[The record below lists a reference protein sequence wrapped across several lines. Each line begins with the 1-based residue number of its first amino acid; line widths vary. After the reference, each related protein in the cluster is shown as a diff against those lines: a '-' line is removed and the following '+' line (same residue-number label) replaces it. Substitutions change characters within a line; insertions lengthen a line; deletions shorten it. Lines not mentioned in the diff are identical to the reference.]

1 MKTGGHLF
9 KIDGSLFK
17 QADAWFCFVLIK
29 PKQTWSLQIYK
40 ETLLRVGA
48 GNLTKA
54 KNSETLLKMNPSQV
68 TPWNFSLKLDAR
80 NFITN
85 DLFVRYKPTT
95 LEVEV
100 CNFMKIVIFH
110 RYFSS
115 ILLYF
120 NQFIIDF

>member
-1 MKTGGHLF
+1 MKTGGRLF
-9 KIDGSLFK
+9 KRDGTLFK
-17 QADAWFCFVLIK
+17 QADACFCFVVIK
-29 PKQTWSLQIYK
+29 PKKTWSLQVYKK
-40 ETLLRVGA
+40 ETLLRVGV

-100 CNFMKIVIFH
+100 FYENCDISQVFFKHITLF
-110 RYFSS
+110 
-115 ILLYF
+115 
-120 NQFIIDF
+120 